1 MHNRP
6 RTRNALSAT
15 IPRCF
20 SVKPRLV
27 VLTKD
32 QQFTIRARSVTT
44 SSTPTIE
51 YGIMHTGEARKANL
65 VKCHPAIVDHG
76 FLRYYQGNEF
86 LRPQDDRSLVI
97 GNTVG
102 SA

>member
-1 MHNRP
+1 
-6 RTRNALSAT
+6 
-15 IPRCF
+15 
-20 SVKPRLV
+20 
-27 VLTKD
+27 
-32 QQFTIRARSVTT
+32 
-44 SSTPTIE
+44 
-51 YGIMHTGEARKANL
+51 MHTGEARKANL